1 MNGCKEVMVV
11 MIVMAIVVTMV
22 MGSIFYVSPSNTGH
36 FFVITFCVQ
45 CFSQQLHKWIM
56 KFSMCRNFISIVAIN
71 VQKTA
76 GLFYYLWKS

>member
-36 FFVITFCVQ
+36 FLWSPSVF
-45 CFSQQLHKWIM
+45 
-56 KFSMCRNFISIVAIN
+56 N
-71 VQKTA
+71 VSVNSYTNE
-76 GLFYYLWKS
+76 L